1 MLTVMIF
8 TSDKC
13 FEMVKISHKMLEGN
27 TTKCKMREATDTM
40 LPPPILATSLVQ
52 YNYLYHLW
60 TLYHTFLLPKVK
72 FNGVVRK

>member
-8 TSDKC
+8 ASDKC
-13 FEMVKISHKMLEGN
+13 FGLVKISHKMLEGN
-27 TTKCKMREATDTM
+27 TAKCKIREATDTT
-40 LPPPILATSLVQ
+40 LPTILATSLVQ

-60 TLYHTFLLPKVK
+60 TLYHTHFFPELK